1 MKLNT
6 QFHNFPYHD
15 FFYYFGGGL
24 TGLRG
29 YTFYDESLSGTQLFL
44 SSSSIRVPLFMEKN
58 YKLFHLL
65 IQNLSLNY
73 IVQMGAISS
82 YDIKY
87 SNGVELR
94 VNGSSFYAFPFAL
107 SYEYHTPLNDL
118 METESKHYIKLL
130 FDFMD

>member
-1 MKLNT
+1 M
-6 QFHNFPYHD
+6 
-15 FFYYFGGGL
+15 
-24 TGLRG
+24 
-29 YTFYDESLSGTQLFL
+29 
-44 SSSSIRVPLFMEKN
+44 
-58 YKLFHLL
+58 

-73 IVQMGAISS
+73 IVQMGAVSL
-82 YDIKY
+82 DNIKY

-118 METESKHYIKLL
+118 METASKHYIKLL